1 MKEEEKTR
9 IKYAMIINI
18 ILCVLEIVGLIW
30 CVVRDGQLHIDYYTQ
45 QSNIISLVASAI
57 LAYFFWRKL
66 QRPKTEIPMWA
77 SVLKYASVVSLTIT
91 LLVVLFILIPTY
103 ASTMGFWTSAATFL
117 LSTSMTYTHTLCPIV
132 AIISFLYFERHL
144 LRGWKVVWLALIP
157 TIFYAILAITLNI
170 AKVWEGP
177 YPFLLVYRNPLWQTI
192 AYSIVILG
200 GAVAISRGYEVI
212 NRRIAD
218 PKKPKTAKK

>member
-1 MKEEEKTR
+1 M
-9 IKYAMIINI
+9 
-18 ILCVLEIVGLIW
+18 
-30 CVVRDGQLHIDYYTQ
+30 
-45 QSNIISLVASAI
+45 
-57 LAYFFWRKL
+57 
-66 QRPKTEIPMWA
+66 
-77 SVLKYASVVSLTIT
+77 
-91 LLVVLFILIPTY
+91 
-103 ASTMGFWTSAATFL
+103 
-117 LSTSMTYTHTLCPIV
+117 
-132 AIISFLYFERHL
+132 
-144 LRGWKVVWLALIP
+144 VWLALIP